1 MFAKAGPNDYKD
13 GCLPTLTATLW
24 LGKGYSRKGRRRK
37 ALRRGSTPNAFDVG
51 HHVGDHVEI
60 EHVST

>member
-51 HHVGDHVEI
+51 HHVGDHVGI